1 MDRETTPG
9 GVAVATP
16 EPAHSEIAATLN
28 MQDPE
33 FRANAYDLYEELRE
47 RGPVSKV
54 RIRRGNEDDEGGRA
68 LPRTGLFASESNL
81 VTHYDEGVAAMLDD
95 RFTVDPS
102 KVLSPEQQ
110 AAMAAQ
116 VAEAPKITRAL
127 SRNLLTLD
135 PPDHTR
141 LRKLVQP
148 SFTGRAMAS
157 LDARIQKIT
166 DDLLD
171 GAEAAAAARGETAPD
186 RTMELVRDFAYP
198 LPVTVISDMVGIP
211 EEDRLR
217 ARYWTENLLKV
228 QGADQETMQDIQ
240 QRLGEFGEYLED
252 LFERRRH
259 DPQDD
264 LISRLV
270 AAEEDGDTLSPEE
283 LLSMVFVVYVA
294 GFVTTVNLIGNGVM
308 ALLTHPAELAKFK
321 ANPELAANVVEETL
335 RYWGPAESTLPRIAM
350 QDLQIGDTV
359 IRRGE
364 AMQAGLASMNRD
376 PERFVHPEVYDIE
389 RPDANR
395 HVAFGKGVHV
405 CLGAPLAR
413 LEGRIAFETL
423 FRRYPDLR
431 LAVPAADVHWHSDL
445 VRGYAGIPLK
455 F

>member
-1 MDRETTPG
+1 LANEIPQAG
-9 GVAVATP
+9 AAVAAP
-16 EPAHSEIAATLN
+16 EPAGREVTATIN
-28 MQDPE
+28 FQDPD
-33 FRANAYDLYEELRE
+33 FRAKAYAFYDELRA

-54 RIRRGNEDDEGGRA
+54 RMVRGDEEEEGERA
-68 LPRTGLFASESNL
+68 LPRTGLFASESYL

-95 RFTVDPS
+95 RFTVDPA

-110 AAMAAQ
+110 EAVAAQ
-116 VAEAPKITRAL
+116 MADAPRINRAL

-171 GAEAAAAARGETAPD
+171 EAERTAAARGETAPN
-186 RTMELVRDFAYP
+186 RSMELVRDFAYP

-217 ARYWTENLLKV
+217 ARHWTENLLKV
-228 QGADQETMQDIQ
+228 QNADPETMQDIQ
-240 QRLGEFGEYLED
+240 QRLIEFGEYLED

-270 AAEEDGDTLSPEE
+270 AAEEDGDKLSAEE
-283 LLSMVFVVYVA
+283 MLSMVFVVYVA

-308 ALLTHPAELAKFK
+308 ALLTHPSELAKFR
-321 ANPELAANVVEETL
+321 ANLDLAPNVVEETL

-350 QDLQIGDTV
+350 EDIQIGDTV

-376 PERFVHPEVYDIE
+376 PQRFEHPEVYDIE

-431 LAVPAADVHWHSDL
+431 LAVPADEVHWHRDL
-445 VRGYAGIPLK
+445 IRGFAEIPLLY
-455 F
+455 

>member
-1 MDRETTPG
+1 METTTQR
-9 GVAVATP
+9 GVATAAPEGDPGDIRATVN
-16 EPAHSEIAATLN
+16 L
-28 MQDPE
+28 QDPD
-33 FRANAYDLYEELRE
+33 FRAGAYDLYEELRE
-47 RGPVSKV
+47 HGPVSKV
-54 RIRRGNEDDEGGRA
+54 RILAGREADDDERA
-68 LPRTGLFASESNL
+68 LPRAGLFASVSNL
-81 VTHYDEGVAAMLDD
+81 VTHYDAGVAALLDD
-95 RFTVDPS
+95 RFTVDPT

-116 VAEAPKITRAL
+116 AADAPRIARAL
-127 SRNLLTLD
+127 RRNLLTLD

-157 LDARIQKIT
+157 LEGRVQKIT

-171 GAEAAAAARGETAPD
+171 QAEQAAAARGEAAPD
-186 RTMELVRDFAYP
+186 RCLELVRDFAYP

-211 EEDRLR
+211 EEDRLQ

-228 QGADQETMQDIQ
+228 QGADPETMQDIQ
-240 QRLGEFGEYLED
+240 QRLSDFGDYLET

-270 AAEEDGDTLSPEE
+270 AAEEDGDRLSAEE
-283 LLSMVFVVYVA
+283 MLSMVFVVYVA

-308 ALLTHPAELAKFK
+308 ALLTHPDELTKFR
-321 ANPELAANVVEETL
+321 ANPALAANVVEETL
-335 RYWGPAESTLPRIAM
+335 RYWGPAESTLPRIAVE
-350 QDLQIGDTV
+350 DVRIGDTV
-359 IRRGE
+359 IHRGE
-364 AMQAGLASMNRD
+364 AMQASLASMDRD
-376 PERFVHPEVYDIE
+376 PQRFAHPEIYDIE
-389 RPDANR
+389 RADANR

-431 LAVPAADVHWHSDL
+431 LAVPASDIHWHSDL
-445 VRGYAGIPLK
+445 IRGYAEIPLR

>member
-1 MDRETTPG
+1 MNQG
-9 GVAVATP
+9 AVATELTP
-16 EPAHSEIAATLN
+16 DAADKKRVAIN
-28 MQDPE
+28 FQDPE
-33 FRANAYDLYEELRE
+33 FRASAYELYEDLRE
-47 RGPVSKV
+47 QGPVTRV
-54 RIRRGNEDDEGGRA
+54 RVLRGGETEDDSRA
-68 LPRTGLFASESNL
+68 LPRTGLFASESSL
-81 VTHYDEGVAAMLDD
+81 VTHYDEGVEALLDN

-110 AAMAAQ
+110 AAMAEE
-116 VAEAPKITRAL
+116 VANAPKIARAL
-127 SRNLLTLD
+127 RRNLLTLD

-171 GAEAAAAARGETAPD
+171 QAERDAAEHGESTPD
-186 RTMELVRDFAYP
+186 RAMELVRAFAYP

-211 EEDRLR
+211 EEDRLQ

-228 QGADQETMQDIQ
+228 QGADPEAMQDIQ
-240 QRLGEFGEYLED
+240 RRLSEFGEYLED

-270 AAEEDGDTLSPEE
+270 AAEEDGDKLSPEE
-283 LLSMVFVVYVA
+283 MLSMVFVVYVA

-308 ALLTHPAELAKFK
+308 ALLTHPDELAKFK

-335 RYWGPAESTLPRIAM
+335 RYWSPAEATLPRIATM
-350 QDLQIGDTV
+350 DLQIGATL
-359 IRRGE
+359 IHRGE
-364 AMQAGLASMNRD
+364 AMQASLASMNRD
-376 PERFVHPEVYDIE
+376 PQRFAHPEIYDVE
-389 RPDANR
+389 RSDANR

-413 LEGRIAFETL
+413 LEGKIAFETI

-431 LAVPAADVHWHSDL
+431 LAVPAEEVRWHSDL
-445 VRGYAGIPLK
+445 VRGYAEIPLK
-455 F
+455 Y

>member
-1 MDRETTPG
+1 MDTTTTAGAAAPATDDRPVDATVNLRHPG
-9 GVAVATP
+9 
-16 EPAHSEIAATLN
+16 
-28 MQDPE
+28 
-33 FRANAYDLYEELRE
+33 FRAEAYDLYERLRDE
-47 RGPVSKV
+47 SVVSRV
-54 RIRRGNEDDEGGRA
+54 RFQTGREDEPGA
-68 LPRTGLFASESNL
+68 LPRVGLFADTSNL
-81 VTHYDEGVAAMLDD
+81 VTHYDEGVAALLDD
-95 RFTVDPS
+95 RFTVDPL
-102 KVLSPEQQ
+102 KALTPEQQ
-110 AAMAAQ
+110 AAAA
-116 VAEAPKITRAL
+116 AARPDSKIGRAL

-157 LDARIQKIT
+157 LDGRIQKIT

-171 GAEAAAAARGETAPD
+171 AAEADAAARGESAPD
-186 RTMELVRDFAYP
+186 RAMELVRAFAYP

-211 EEDRLR
+211 PEDRR
-217 ARYWTENLLKV
+217 QARYWTENLLQV
-228 QGADQETMQDIQ
+228 QAADPETMADIQ
-240 QRLGEFGEYLED
+240 QRLAEFGEYLET

-270 AAEEDGDTLSPEE
+270 AAEEDGDKLSPEE
-283 LLSMVFVVYVA
+283 MLSMVFVVYVA

-308 ALLTHPAELAKFK
+308 ALLTHSEQLAEFR
-321 ANPELAANVVEETL
+321 ANPALAANVVEETL
-335 RYWGPAESTLPRIAM
+335 RYWGPAESTLPRIATE
-350 QDLQIGDTV
+350 DVEIGGAV

-364 AMQAGLASMNRD
+364 PMQAALASMNRD
-376 PERFVHPEVYDIE
+376 PERFAHPAVYDID

-413 LEGRIAFETL
+413 LEGKIAFETL

-431 LAVPAADVHWHSDL
+431 LAVPAADIRWKPDL
-445 VRGYAGIPLK
+445 IRGFEAIPLL